1 MDDITEINILE
12 QDGPRFPF
20 EVHFKGR
27 NSPWELNVYSEVNI
41 NIFVKA
47 ILRLQ
52 LLLQGD
58 RRYWKEALQMHPD
71 SVIQYPPQSSVQK
84 DIPTTPSAE
93 NVGQEQDGI
102 VYERIIDALKGALD
116 LQQIDVFTQKLK
128 HGTAAPIAPPRKM
141 TLAPPQGIYAY
152 FSYTVCVYTSL
163 T

>member
-1 MDDITEINILE
+1 
-12 QDGPRFPF
+12 
-20 EVHFKGR
+20 
-27 NSPWELNVYSEVNI
+27 
-41 NIFVKA
+41 
-47 ILRLQ
+47 
-52 LLLQGD
+52 
-58 RRYWKEALQMHPD
+58 MHPD

-116 LQQIDVFTQKLK
+116 LQQKLK